1 MRRLV
6 AVLLVAAATVAG
18 SARADTFSVVPD
30 APVTLPGSEVPNAET
45 SLLLPQGWTMFASQ
59 PRQLAYPELKAL
71 WQRAGSAYGIPWEV
85 LGAINKIETNF
96 GGNMGPSSAG
106 AVGWMQFMPSTWLRW
121 GLDASGDGFADPWDP
136 EDAVYAAARYLAAAG
151 GTTDLRQ
158 GVFAYNHADWYVND
172 VLSLAQLYAQS
183 GGGDGGLV
191 VQLDQMQE
199 RVDAAE
205 QRVADANQALLEAQA
220 AEAVALADEQE
231 QLAKTDD
238 IELLSER
245 LEAQKA
251 IVQAGLDRH
260 ADVSGLV
267 AQRQQELA
275 QAEAELTAARDAARG
290 ASFTPGAGT
299 LLGAPHA
306 SGQYVF
312 PVGGGPT
319 VVSVGHDHHDYPAA
333 DIAAPYGSPA
343 YALESAL
350 VLNVSNDDRCGLGIR
365 LQGADG
371 LEWQYCH
378 LAYVDPSVVEGAM
391 VAAGAP
397 VGLVGSTGH
406 STGPH
411 LHLALKPETAYP
423 QEMDWFKSFAGVAF
437 SWQDAETPLQAPS
450 RAPVFAVLPAESAA
464 DDVVL
469 FSR

>member
-6 AVLLVAAATVAG
+6 AVLFVAAAAVAG
-18 SARADTFSVVPD
+18 SARADTFAVVPD
-30 APVTLPGSEVPNAET
+30 APVALPSSEVPNDET

-59 PRQLAYPELKAL
+59 PRQLAFPELKAL

-151 GTTDLRQ
+151 GTTDLRR

-183 GGGDGGLV
+183 GGGELV
-191 VQLDQMQE
+191 VQLDQMRE
-199 RVDAAE
+199 RVAAAE

-220 AEAVALADEQE
+220 AEAVALAHEQE
-231 QLAKTDD
+231 QLAKSDD

-245 LEAQKA
+245 LDAQKE
-251 IVQAGLDRH
+251 IVQVGLDRH
-260 ADVSGLV
+260 EDVSGLV

-275 QAEAELTAARDAARG
+275 LAEAELTAARDAARG

-299 LLGAPHA
+299 LLGVPHA
-306 SGQYVF
+306 SGPYVF

-319 VVSVGHDHHDYPAA
+319 VVSVGHNHHDYPAA
-333 DIAAPYGSPA
+333 DIAAPYGSPV

-350 VLNVSNDDRCGLGIR
+350 VLNASNDDRCGLGIR
-365 LQGADG
+365 FQGADG

-378 LAYVDPSVVEGAM
+378 LAYIDPSVVEGAL

-406 STGPH
+406 SSGPH

-423 QEMDWFKSFAGVAF
+423 QEMEWFQGFAGIAF
-437 SWQDAETPLQAPS
+437 TWQDASTPLDSSEPS
-450 RAPVFAVLPAESAA
+450 FSVVPETGNDVLR
-464 DDVVL
+464 